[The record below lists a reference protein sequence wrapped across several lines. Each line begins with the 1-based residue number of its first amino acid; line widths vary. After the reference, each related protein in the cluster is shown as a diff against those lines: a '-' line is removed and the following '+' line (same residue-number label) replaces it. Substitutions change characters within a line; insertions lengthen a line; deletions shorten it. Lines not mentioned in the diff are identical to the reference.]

1 MNVNKRP
8 ISLDNVSSTVTDLVT
23 HLLQKSGLA
32 TRAENTD
39 NTTNIDDDDDDD
51 VCITRMEPARGLSAQ
66 RQQQR
71 TQVIPAPTQRSNSSY
86 KLIYIAGSL
95 QVTPVNYSREKVVIF
110 RGVLGQSRV
119 DCIV

>member
-39 NTTNIDDDDDDD
+39 TTTIVDEDDDDD

-71 TQVIPAPTQRSNSSY
+71 TQVVYPSTQRNT
-86 KLIYIAGSL
+86 
-95 QVTPVNYSREKVVIF
+95 QVH
-110 RGVLGQSRV
+110 VLFQSDLYLPILFKFV
-119 DCIV
+119 Q

>member
-39 NTTNIDDDDDDD
+39 TTTIVDEDDDDD

-71 TQVIPAPTQRSNSSY
+71 TQVVYPSTQRNT
-86 KLIYIAGSL
+86 
-95 QVTPVNYSREKVVIF
+95 QVR
-110 RGVLGQSRV
+110 VLFQSDLYLPILFKFV
-119 DCIV
+119 Q

>member
-1 MNVNKRP
+1 MIRKAQITSFFDILVDEYCFCFSAPLVNVNKRP

-39 NTTNIDDDDDDD
+39 NITNIDDDDDDD

-71 TQVIPAPTQRSNSSY
+71 TQAIPAPTQRNT
-86 KLIYIAGSL
+86 
-95 QVTPVNYSREKVVIF
+95 QVR
-110 RGVLGQSRV
+110 RRV
-119 DCIV
+119 